1 MYFLLFLFKMGIF
14 NCYVCLPEGRN
25 LFIPNWY
32 FNSKQTLLVVPVH
45 LPIPGQLD
53 LTETLERH
61 CHLKV
66 EWFTTTIYVL
76 YACIDLYKH
85 NTYISIYI
93 YTSYDYMHNFTFL
106 FLQVALVFLWKGL
119 ATPTKKNG
127 KTLATSLTCRGICQ
141 SQPQR
146 SRSDGPTIL

>member
-1 MYFLLFLFKMGIF
+1 MYFLFKMGIF

-93 YTSYDYMHNFTFL
+93 YIHHMTTCI
-106 FLQVALVFLWKGL
+106 
-119 ATPTKKNG
+119 
-127 KTLATSLTCRGICQ
+127 TSLFFFCKLHLSFCGKGWQHQQKKTAKPW
-141 SQPQR
+141 QP
-146 SRSDGPTIL
+146 P